1 MGYIMASN
9 KIAIDFDCL
18 YTNIYKAGYGVVLSE
33 PTVVAISGDGKY
45 EVKSVGT
52 DAKKII
58 GKTTENT
65 KIVFPVFEGEI
76 VNERVASK
84 LLSAFLQKVDCQNSL
99 FGLEAVCSVPCGV
112 DAKMLE
118 SYTKTLKNAGIT
130 KIHFVEA
137 PLLSAYGQRIPLSD
151 DTPCF
156 VIDMAG
162 GTTNV
167 AALTADGII
176 AGVSINY
183 GANKITTDIIDYI
196 AEIYGLQIGVLT
208 AEKIKTEIGSLDEC
222 DALSMVINGRDI
234 KSGKPRTMV
243 LKANEVITPIKKY
256 FDKISEIALSI
267 LSKLPPEVSAEIRH
281 AGVYISGISSTVYGL
296 EKYYKDKFDMKINID
311 ANAKMTVILGG
322 GIVLADSG
330 LIKKISVKID

>member
-1 MGYIMASN
+1 MASN
-9 KIAIDFDCL
+9 NIALDFDCL

-33 PTVVAISGDGKY
+33 PTVAAVSGDGKY
-45 EVKSVGT
+45 EVKSVGSE
-52 DAKKII
+52 AKKII

-76 VNERVASK
+76 VNERVAAK
-84 LLSAFLQKVDCQNSL
+84 LLNAFLTKTDCLSGL

-112 DAKMLE
+112 DANMLN
-118 SYTKTLKNAGIT
+118 SYSKTLKNAGIT
-130 KIHFVEA
+130 KVHYIEA
-137 PLLSAYGQRIPLSD
+137 PLLSALGQRIPISD

-162 GTTNV
+162 GTTNI
-167 AALTADGII
+167 ASLTLDGII

-196 AEIYGLQIGVLT
+196 AEIYGIQIGILT
-208 AEKIKTEIGSLDEC
+208 AEKIKNEIGSLDEC
-222 DALSMVINGRDI
+222 DELSTVINGRDI

-243 LKANEVITPIKKY
+243 LKANEVIIPIRKY

-267 LSKLPPEVSAEIRH
+267 LSKLPPEVSAEIRN

-296 EKYYKDKFDMKINID
+296 EKYYKEKLDMKVNID
-311 ANAKMTVILGG
+311 PNSKTTVALGG
-322 GIVLADSG
+322 GIAISDSA
-330 LIKKISVKID
+330 LIKKIAVKID